1 MHWQQDR
8 RVLDYCDRHGIMIQT
23 EVPTW
28 GPDTFKN
35 MGTEPDADI
44 MENGREQLREMIARD
59 RNHPSICSWGLC
71 NEIGG
76 QNAPAYN
83 FAKHMLEEA
92 KRLNPQRLCSY
103 ASHSLRETPE
113 KDVAGL
119 MDFIECNE
127 YFGSW
132 QKATR
137 MT

>member
-1 MHWQQDR
+1 M
-8 RVLDYCDRHGIMIQT
+8 LDYCDRHGIMIQT

-76 QNAPAYN
+76 QILP
-83 FAKHMLEEA
+83 LITLQSTCW
-92 KRLNPQRLCSY
+92 KRRS
-103 ASHSLRETPE
+103 A
-113 KDVAGL
+113 
-119 MDFIECNE
+119 
-127 YFGSW
+127 
-132 QKATR
+132 
-137 MT
+137 